1 MRAALSRSTIT
12 ELIRVSQA
20 SVDAGSTIVADGATI
35 EAGMLDVSGNSQN
48 EYETSA
54 TAGAGAKT
62 VGVAGGLGLTIV
74 TTDTRATLAGTAT
87 MTDGGA
93 LTISATEDS
102 SDKAAAQPKKVS
114 GASLGIGASVAW
126 VVATHNVTAEV
137 ADGATLSGNDVTVT
151 AKLNLEVDATAESG
165 VGGEDGSGGKLAF
178 TPVAAV
184 ALVDSATKARV
195 GTGVLTTIT
204 GKLDV
209 LSDYASRIETH
220 AKGATTGSSLAIGA
234 SVALTIADE
243 NTSASLER
251 SFSAGGDITVQAAS
265 ITDDS
270 ASAIASAVGA
280 AEDITGAGAL
290 LAFAG
295 MVSAQAPLFEC
306 LIEPNQVV
314 EIRSPVEGLIE
325 KIHVKRGDRVT
336 AGQVLVQLESNA
348 EQSAAEM
355 ARYRS
360 QMAGRIATAKNRL
373 DYAMKKAER
382 SEDLH
387 KKSFVTSQAR
397 DEAEAE
403 RRIAESELKDAIENQ
418 ELAKHDH
425 RHSVNLMNRRTLRSP
440 FTGVVVDRM
449 LNPGDLAEAGTGRK
463 GILKLAEVEPLRVEV
478 VLPIEAHGKLKIG
491 ASADVIPEGVG
502 GRHAAKVTVVD
513 TVLDSASATFGVRLQ
528 MPNPKNSLPA
538 GIRCKVE
545 FPELKSIAVTPRSRG
560 VRSRQHACIAK
571 SIRSFRLG
579 GAGQHERAGRRR

>member
-1 MRAALSRSTIT
+1 MRK
-12 ELIRVSQA
+12 Q
-20 SVDAGSTIVADGATI
+20 
-35 EAGMLDVSGNSQN
+35 
-48 EYETSA
+48 SA
-54 TAGAGAKT
+54 
-62 VGVAGGLGLTIV
+62 
-74 TTDTRATLAGTAT
+74 
-87 MTDGGA
+87 
-93 LTISATEDS
+93 
-102 SDKAAAQPKKVS
+102 
-114 GASLGIGASVAW
+114 
-126 VVATHNVTAEV
+126 
-137 ADGATLSGNDVTVT
+137 
-151 AKLNLEVDATAESG
+151 
-165 VGGEDGSGGKLAF
+165 
-178 TPVAAV
+178 VAAGCQV
-184 ALVDSATKARV
+184 R
-195 GTGVLTTIT
+195 
-204 GKLDV
+204 
-209 LSDYASRIETH
+209 R
-220 AKGATTGSSLAIGA
+220 
-234 SVALTIADE
+234 
-243 NTSASLER
+243 
-251 SFSAGGDITVQAAS
+251 FAGC
-265 ITDDS
+265 
-270 ASAIASAVGA
+270 
-280 AEDITGAGAL
+280 ITGAGAL

-295 MVSAQAPLFEC
+295 IASAQAPLFEC

-336 AGQVLVQLESNA
+336 TGQVLVQLESNA

-425 RHSVNLMNRRTLRSP
+425 RHSVNLMNRRILRSP
-440 FTGVVVDRM
+440 FNGVVVDRM

-545 FPELKSIAVTPRSRG
+545 FPELKSIAVTPRSRP
-560 VRSRQHACIAK
+560 VR
-571 SIRSFRLG
+571 
-579 GAGQHERAGRRR
+579 